1 MEALNIKIIKI
12 TDVEYPHRLLN
23 VKTPP
28 KKIYVEGDYTL
39 LSKNSIAIVGS
50 RDCTQYGKK
59 YAFDFAKELSKN
71 NICVVSG
78 LAMGIDAEAHLGAL
92 SQKGS
97 TIAVIGSG
105 FEHIFPEEHTN
116 LYNQIIR
123 CGGCIVSEY
132 EPSRKADLTTFPQ
145 RNRIISGLAMGT
157 LVVEAGYRSG
167 SSITAKYTIEAQ
179 KPLFCIPSNIDSKQG
194 VGTNRL
200 LKQGAIL
207 ITSPEDILDFY
218 ILPEEQEKEI
228 EMPEQYQKIY
238 RYLQYEPININ
249 EISRKVN
256 INMQELNSILSLMEI
271 DGYVKSMPGNS
282 ICKC

>member
-1 MEALNIKIIKI
+1 M
-12 TDVEYPHRLLN
+12 V
-23 VKTPP
+23 
-28 KKIYVEGDYTL
+28 
-39 LSKNSIAIVGS
+39 
-50 RDCTQYGKK
+50 
-59 YAFDFAKELSKN
+59 
-71 NICVVSG
+71 
-78 LAMGIDAEAHLGAL
+78 
-92 SQKGS
+92 
-97 TIAVIGSG
+97 
-105 FEHIFPEEHTN
+105 
-116 LYNQIIR
+116 
-123 CGGCIVSEY
+123 GCIVSEY

-249 EISRKVN
+249 EISRKAN

-271 DGYVKSMPGNS
+271 DGL
-282 ICKC
+282 CKKHARQ

>member
-1 MEALNIKIIKI
+1 M
-12 TDVEYPHRLLN
+12 Y
-23 VKTPP
+23 
-28 KKIYVEGDYTL
+28 
-39 LSKNSIAIVGS
+39 SIW
-50 RDCTQYGKK
+50 KK

-207 ITSPEDILDFY
+207 ITSPEDILDFIY
-218 ILPEEQEKEI
+218 YLKSKKRNRNARTVS
-228 EMPEQYQKIY
+228 KIY

-249 EISRKVN
+249 EISRKAN

>member
-1 MEALNIKIIKI
+1 M
-12 TDVEYPHRLLN
+12 
-23 VKTPP
+23 
-28 KKIYVEGDYTL
+28 
-39 LSKNSIAIVGS
+39 GS

-249 EISRKVN
+249 EISRKAD

>member
-1 MEALNIKIIKI
+1 M
-12 TDVEYPHRLLN
+12 
-23 VKTPP
+23 
-28 KKIYVEGDYTL
+28 
-39 LSKNSIAIVGS
+39 GS

-92 SQKGS
+92 SQKWS

-207 ITSPEDILDFY
+207 ITSPEDILDFTY
-218 ILPEEQEKEI
+218 
-228 EMPEQYQKIY
+228 
-238 RYLQYEPININ
+238 YLKSKKKKSKCQ
-249 EISRKVN
+249 
-256 INMQELNSILSLMEI
+256 NSIKKYI
-271 DGYVKSMPGNS
+271 DIFNMNL
-282 ICKC
+282 